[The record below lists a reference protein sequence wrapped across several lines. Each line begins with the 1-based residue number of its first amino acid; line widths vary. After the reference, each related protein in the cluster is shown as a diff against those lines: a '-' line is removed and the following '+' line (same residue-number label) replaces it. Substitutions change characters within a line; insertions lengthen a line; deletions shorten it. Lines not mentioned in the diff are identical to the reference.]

1 MNSLNPVKGEQIHNR
16 NINIS
21 TFDCKKG
28 GIIVEG
34 ELKDN
39 RLKSYHKISGEKA
52 LPGVVHH
59 MIIRM
64 HVLGAGLAI
73 KDIEAE
79 MPEVPRDEC
88 RETINSLNIV
98 KGMNIS
104 PGFTVRVKTVLGGPT
119 GCSHLAAL
127 LLAMAPA
134 AVQGYWAHYARKP
147 LPDEFS
153 TDLMN
158 QYLIDTC
165 WVWRREG
172 KFAQELLERAEGRKK
187 GGPP

>member
-1 MNSLNPVKGEQIHNR
+1 MNSLKQVKGEQVHNR

-21 TFDCKKG
+21 TYECEKG

-39 RLKSYHKISGEKA
+39 RMKSYYKISGEQA
-52 LPGVVHH
+52 IPGMVHH

-64 HVLGAGLAI
+64 HVIGPPLTI
-73 KDIEAE
+73 NDIEAE
-79 MPEVPRDEC
+79 MPGVPRDEC

-104 PGFTVRVKTVLGGPT
+104 PGFTLKIKTIFGGPT
-119 GCSHLAAL
+119 GCSHLTAL

-134 AVQGYWAHYARKP
+134 AVQGSWSHYARKP

-153 TDLMN
+153 PDLMN

-172 KFAQELLERAEGRKK
+172 KFAKELLQKAGEK
-187 GGPP
+187 

>member
-1 MNSLNPVKGEQIHNR
+1 MNSLKQAKGEPVHHRSIT
-16 NINIS
+16 IS
-21 TFDCKKG
+21 THECAEG

-39 RLKSYHKISGEKA
+39 RLKTYYKISGEPA
-52 LPGVVHH
+52 LPGMVHH
-59 MIIRM
+59 MILRM
-64 HVLGAGLAI
+64 HVTGPPLTI

-79 MPEVPRDEC
+79 MPGVPRDEC

-98 KGMNIS
+98 KGMSIT
-104 PGFTVRVKTVLGGPT
+104 PGFTLKIKTILGGPV
-119 GCSHLAAL
+119 GCSHLTAL

-134 AVQGYWAHYARKP
+134 VVQGSWAYHAQKP

-153 TDLMN
+153 PDLMN

-165 WVWRREG
+165 RVWRREG
-172 KFAQELLERAEGRKK
+172 DLAKSLLQQAK
-187 GGPP
+187 GK